1 MTLILPV
8 TDYPEDKY
16 FNRYVREKVCAVG
29 PNKWRDL
36 GIALMGQDSVAG
48 LDVIRTNYPNDV
60 EECCSRMLT
69 KWRQKMP
76 SANWK
81 DLIKALKEVELIQL
95 ASEVEKLLIPSAD
108 SCVEE
113 GSRMLQQQQ
122 LRKQFSLQGISIQNF
137 HPLIPFTKF
146 VMI

>member
-1 MTLILPV
+1 
-8 TDYPEDKY
+8 
-16 FNRYVREKVCAVG
+16 
-29 PNKWRDL
+29 
-36 GIALMGQDSVAG
+36 MGQDSVAG

-76 SANWK
+76 NANWK

-113 GSRMLQQQQ
+113 GIRMLQQQQ
-122 LRKQFSLQGISIQNF
+122 LSKQFHYKVYLCTLFI
-137 HPLIPFTKF
+137 L
-146 VMI
+146 